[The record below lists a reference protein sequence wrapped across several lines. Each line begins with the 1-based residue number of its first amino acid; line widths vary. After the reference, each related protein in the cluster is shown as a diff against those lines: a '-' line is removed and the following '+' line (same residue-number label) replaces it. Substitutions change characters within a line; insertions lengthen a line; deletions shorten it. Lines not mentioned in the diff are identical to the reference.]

1 MAKIKGVK
9 WAQFGTLL
17 NAIATT
23 IAQCATK
30 SELQDVADNLDYSYE
45 GSTLILPS
53 KVSIEG
59 STVVI

>member
-30 SELQDVADNLDYSYE
+30 SELRDVADNLDYSYE